1 MTFLTKLRL
10 ERIEDTSSDGRGTW
24 RLLQPLCYMCP
35 VAGSV
40 VVNVPEGFVT
50 DLASV
55 PRLPVAFFLAGGL
68 AHAAAVV
75 HDWLYTTHPVERS
88 VADEM
93 FRRACIDC
101 GVSPW
106 RAYIMWL
113 GVRAGGASSWA
124 AAGPQQPPEVAI
136 QIQQE
141 GLLP

>member
-1 MTFLTKLRL
+1 MKFTTPLRL
-10 ERIEDTSSDGRGTW
+10 ERVEDVSRDGRGTW
-24 RLLQPLCYMCP
+24 RLL
-35 VAGSV
+35 AGLGFVSDLIGPGE
-40 VVNVPEGFVT
+40 VPEGFVT

-75 HDWLYTTHPVERS
+75 HDWLYTTHSTDRAT
-88 VADEM
+88 ADAV
-93 FRRACIDC
+93 FREAAQAC

-106 RAYIMWL
+106 RAWVMWV
-113 GVRAGGASSWA
+113 GVRAGGGASWA
-124 AAGPQQPPEVAI
+124 ADGPEQAPAVAI

>member
-1 MTFLTKLRL
+1 MKFTTALQLERL
-10 ERIEDTSSDGRGTW
+10 EDVSRDGRGTW
-24 RLLQPLCYMCP
+24 LLLGPLGYQSELIGL
-35 VAGSV
+35 VT
-40 VVNVPEGFVT
+40 VPAGFVT

-75 HDWLYTTHPVERS
+75 HDWLYTTHQTDRAT
-88 VADEM
+88 ADAV
-93 FRRACIDC
+93 FREAAQAC
-101 GVSPW
+101 GVSAW
-106 RAYIMWL
+106 RAYLMWL

-124 AAGPQQPPEVAI
+124 AAGPRQPPEVAI

>member
-1 MTFLTKLRL
+1 MKFTSALQL
-10 ERIEDTSSDGRGTW
+10 ERLEDTSRDGRGTW
-24 RLLQPLCYMCP
+24 RLLASLGYSSDLIGQ
-35 VAGSV
+35 VT
-40 VVNVPEGFVT
+40 VPAGFVT

-75 HDWLYTTHPVERS
+75 HDWLYTTHQTDRAT
-88 VADEM
+88 ADAV
-93 FRRACIDC
+93 FREAAQAC

-106 RAYIMWL
+106 RAWVMWL

-124 AAGPQQPPEVAI
+124 ADGPAQPADVAI

>member
-1 MTFLTKLRL
+1 MKFTTPLQLQRV
-10 ERIEDTSSDGRGTW
+10 EDSSRDGRGTW
-24 RLLQPLCYMCP
+24 LLLGPLGYQSELIGL
-35 VAGSV
+35 VT
-40 VVNVPEGFVT
+40 VPAGFVT

-75 HDWLYTTHPVERS
+75 HDWLYTTHQTDRAT
-88 VADEM
+88 ADAVFKE
-93 FRRACIDC
+93 AAQAC
-101 GVSPW
+101 GVSAW
-106 RAYIMWL
+106 RAYLMWL
-113 GVRAGGASSWA
+113 GVRAGGAGSWA